1 MISKKLV
8 AASILAAMGTS
19 AHAIGFKAG
28 EWEMDISGSIN
39 AYYTSSSCD
48 SFGSGGAGLVT
59 ANGTALNV
67 CGTTGAAGQ
76 DSNNI
81 QNGLLPGFIVFTA
94 KTKQAGYDISG
105 TISIDPGTSVD
116 DGTFSG
122 GRGQAVGD
130 NRRVFLTFGNESM
143 GTFKFG
149 RDIGLFGQNA
159 ILNDMSLLAVGGGA
173 AVNGAINTT
182 LGGIGQGYIYTQF
195 QPQMTYTAPAMGNL
209 SLSAGVFQ
217 PIQGTVASGSN
228 GSRDTGFQGL
238 ATYSLGE
245 TGKIWGALINQ
256 SRDTVAATA
265 GTPATADLTTGV
277 VTPGTA
283 ATGSQS
289 DIAGYEIGTALN
301 FGALG
306 LVGNYFS
313 GEGLGTALIGLGGAD
328 ALGQERDSQGYMLQ
342 ATYKVGNT
350 KFGVNYGVSSLDA
363 TSNDAN
369 SANGILDE
377 NEQLVLGVYHSLTPS
392 LTIAGEYI
400 TNTMKFQRTTATPVD
415 AESDTIAVG
424 AILFF

>member
-39 AYYTSSSCD
+39 AYYTSTSCD

-59 ANGTALNV
+59 ANGTGLNV
-67 CGTTGAAGQ
+67 CGTLGTAGQ
-76 DSNNI
+76 DTNNV

-94 KTKQAGYDISG
+94 KTKQQGYDISG

-122 GRGQAVGD
+122 GRGQSVGD
-130 NRRVFLTFGNESM
+130 NRRVFLTFGNESL

-173 AVNGAINTT
+173 GLNGAINTT

-195 QPQMTYTAPAMGNL
+195 QPQMTYTAPAFGNL
-209 SLSAGVFQ
+209 TLSGGVFQ
-217 PIQGTVASGSN
+217 PIQGTTAVGAN
-228 GSRDTGFQGL
+228 GSRDTGFQGM
-238 ATYSLGE
+238 ATYSLG
-245 TGKIWGALINQ
+245 TSGKLWAALINQ
-256 SRDTVAATA
+256 SRDTAAN
-265 GTPATADLTTGV
+265 
-277 VTPGTA
+277 
-283 ATGSQS
+283 QS
-289 DIAGYEIGTALN
+289 DINGFEAGTALN
-301 FGALG
+301 FGNLG

-313 GEGLGTALIGLGGAD
+313 GEGLGTGVIGLGGAD
-328 ALGQERDSQGYMLQ
+328 AMGQERDSQGYLLQ

-350 KFGVNYGVSSLDA
+350 KFGINYGVSTLDA
-363 TSNDAN
+363 SSNDTVGSFGSAEAN
-369 SANGILDE
+369 AAGILDE
-377 NEQLVLGVYHSLTPS
+377 NQQMVLGVYHNLTPS
-392 LTIAGEYI
+392 LTLAGEYI
-400 TNTMKFQRTTATPVD
+400 TNEQTYQLGAPSAKG
-415 AESDTIAVG
+415 ESNTIAVG

>member
-39 AYYTSSSCD
+39 AYYTSTNCD

-59 ANGTALNV
+59 ANATALNV
-67 CGTTGAAGQ
+67 CGTIGTAGQ
-76 DSNNI
+76 DTNNV

-94 KTKQAGYDISG
+94 KTKQNGYDISG
-105 TISIDPGTSVD
+105 TISIDPGTSND

-122 GRGQAVGD
+122 GRGQSVGD

-173 AVNGAINTT
+173 ATNGAINTT

-195 QPQMTYTAPAMGNL
+195 QPQMTYTAPAIGNL
-209 SLSAGVFQ
+209 TLSGGVFQ
-217 PIQGTVASGSN
+217 PIQGTTAVGAD

-238 ATYSLGE
+238 ASYSLGDM
-245 TGKIWGALINQ
+245 GKVWATLINQ
-256 SRDTVAATA
+256 SRDTAAN
-265 GTPATADLTTGV
+265 
-277 VTPGTA
+277 
-283 ATGSQS
+283 QS
-289 DIAGYEIGTALN
+289 DIAGYEVGTALN
-301 FGALG
+301 FGSLG

-342 ATYKVGNT
+342 ATYKVGDT

-363 TSNDAN
+363 SSNDVN

-377 NEQLVLGVYHSLTPS
+377 NEQLVLGVYHNLTPS

-400 TNTMKFQRTTATPVD
+400 TNTMKFQRTTATAID

>member
-1 MISKKLV
+1 MISKKLL

-28 EWEMDISGSIN
+28 EWEMDISGSVN
-39 AYYTSSSCD
+39 AYYTSTSCD
-48 SFGSGGAGLVT
+48 NIGSGGAGAIV

-67 CGTTGAAGQ
+67 CGAAVTGQ
-76 DSNNI
+76 DTNNV

-122 GRGQAVGD
+122 TRGQSVGD

-173 AVNGAINTT
+173 GLNGAINTT

-195 QPQMTYTAPAMGNL
+195 QPQMTYTTPAIGNL
-209 SLSAGVFQ
+209 SLSGGVFQ
-217 PIQGTVASGSN
+217 PIQGTTAVGAN
-228 GSRDTGFQGL
+228 GSRDTGFQGM
-238 ATYSLGE
+238 ANYSLGD
-245 TGKIWGALINQ
+245 TGKLWAAFINQ
-256 SRDTVAATA
+256 SRDTA
-265 GTPATADLTTGV
+265 
-277 VTPGTA
+277 PG
-283 ATGSQS
+283 QS
-289 DIAGYEIGTALN
+289 DITGYEAGAALN

-313 GEGLGTALIGLGGAD
+313 GEGLGTGVIGLGGAD
-328 ALGQERDSQGYMLQ
+328 ALGQERDSQGYLLQ
-342 ATYKVGNT
+342 ATYKVGDT
-350 KFGVNYGVSSLDA
+350 KFGINYGVSTLDA
-363 TSNDAN
+363 TSNDTVGSFGTPA
-369 SANGILDE
+369 AGILDE
-377 NEQLVLGVYHSLTPS
+377 NEQLVIGVYHSLTPS
-392 LTIAGEYI
+392 LTLAGEYI
-400 TNTMKFQRTTATPVD
+400 TNTMKFQRTTAAQVD
-415 AESDTIAVG
+415 AESNTIAVG